1 VTFFNINGWNVPIV
15 NGGMSEAS
23 TPYGNSGKSFTNKQL
38 IRRRMVPRSW
48 TGSMLFQSP
57 SVADTVEGLLMGRGH
72 HFSFD
77 KGFWSDS
84 GVAPATLSDL
94 NVFQGGGEQR
104 FGTGYA
110 RFDGTALV
118 SVSFNVDFPTNKW
131 TVIVWGDDAGGG
143 DWHQYA
149 EKANGDTYIDGELQD
164 PALTS
169 FVSVSDGVLTINQAN
184 FPTGAAVLGKKLDDL
199 VLLPFNVDDSFIADL
214 YAWQNG
220 NDIAMQCPFNYP
232 GDFVDRVGGREPS
245 AAIPASVASGDG
257 IRKSGEGSL
266 LFTAAADELVYTATG
281 PLQLDNAESQT
292 ICFWVRP
299 TSTSVGVGTFWVAY
313 QGTGA
318 ASSWLMRFEAGI
330 MKALRRLGT
339 DITLVDNQAATA
351 DEWVHYSMVYTT
363 DGASTSSLSLYRN
376 GGLVSSGTTAYAAG
390 TSGIQVKIGNA
401 GNSVTG
407 SIDDFR
413 YYKSALTAT
422 QIADIYNQGSYGYDY
437 IPPQDRAFSK
447 LPRLLVSGDCIGS
460 QHPKEVIGSVSSE
473 AYVQHGGPFSP
484 NDRSIEI
491 SLEEVSPLREEGIPS
506 PDGNFIL
513 SPEFIIDNNAA
524 QIQRESCSGGY
535 QYQDMAS
542 APTLDYDSDDSFGF
556 CLDFDGVGDGIELP
570 VDTSGGS
577 NISSD
582 LGGRHA
588 VTVGAWINPAA
599 IGSSMSVLSIPN
611 TTMGGFSKVFFDVTG
626 GGHLRFGG
634 RDVSGATLLDLTTAA
649 STLSA
654 SNWYFILG
662 VMDLRAEFITIY
674 GNLGATPTPYIM
686 QLGTKTTSTIPP
698 LPSPSQNY
706 FSSENGGGARFSRI
720 GINGAGNQPFE
731 GKIKSVMIWKRALDK
746 DEIVTTFRKGYERR
760 IFR

>member
-1 VTFFNINGWNVPIV
+1 
-15 NGGMSEAS
+15 
-23 TPYGNSGKSFTNKQL
+23 
-38 IRRRMVPRSW
+38 
-48 TGSMLFQSP
+48 
-57 SVADTVEGLLMGRGH
+57 
-72 HFSFD
+72 
-77 KGFWSDS
+77 
-84 GVAPATLSDL
+84 
-94 NVFQGGGEQR
+94 VFQGGGEQR
-104 FGTGYA
+104 FGAGYA

-131 TVIVWGDDAGGG
+131 TVIVWGDHDDSG

-149 EKANGDTYIDGELQD
+149 EKANGDTYTDGELQA

-169 FVSVSDGVLTINQAN
+169 FVSVSDGVLTINQAA
-184 FPTGAAVLGKKLDDL
+184 FPTGAAPLGKKIDDL
-199 VLLPFNVDDSFIADL
+199 VLLPFNVDSSFIADL

-220 NDIAMQCPFNYP
+220 NDIAMQCPFDYP
-232 GDFVDRVGGREPS
+232 GDFVDRVHGVSGTASS
-245 AAIPASVASGDG
+245 AVDIAAGDPISKSGDG
-257 IRKSGEGSL
+257 SL
-266 LFTAAADELVYTATG
+266 LCISPSQTTTLPVGAGDPTE
-281 PLQLDNAESQT
+281 LDNSQEQT
-292 ICFWVRP
+292 VCFWIRP
-299 TSTSVGVGTFWVAY
+299 DLAAVTAGIARVCRQGAGATSWIFDLSTGAMRAYRGVG
-313 QGTGA
+313 A
-318 ASSWLMRFEAGI
+318 AFNDIDILDSS
-330 MKALRRLGT
+330 ALADGEWAHF
-339 DITLVDNQAATA
+339 AA
-351 DEWVHYSMVYTT
+351 VYTT
-363 DGASTSSLSLYRN
+363 DGLTTSSMSLYKN
-376 GGLVSSGTTAYAAG
+376 GAIVGSGSATF
-390 TSGIQVKIGNA
+390 NA
-401 GNSVTG
+401 GSSTNDVIFGSGLNGFTG
-407 SIDDFR
+407 NTDDFR
-413 YYKSALTAT
+413 YYKKALSAYE
-422 QIADIYNQGSYGYDY
+422 IADVYNQGFYGYDFV
-437 IPPQDRAFSK
+437 PPSGRAFSR

-460 QHPKEVIGSVSSE
+460 QHPKEVIGSVASE

-524 QIQRESCSGGY
+524 RIQRESCSGGY

-599 IGSSMSVLSIPN
+599 IGSTMSVLSIPN

-634 RDVSGATLLDLTTAA
+634 RDVSSATLLNLTTTA
-649 STLSA
+649 SALFA

-720 GINGAGNQPFE
+720 GINGAGNAPFE